1 MAGPWGWARQRETFG
16 CGSPAPMPW
25 VPCLAPQIP
34 PQAPGGHDAGCGLDH
49 SPSGRAGAVCLRAGT
64 APGGSSRQGPGCPSP
79 PPSLPG
85 GHSPC
90 RGPAGLSA
98 SARGSGPLALAAS
111 TDSHGL
117 SWGRRVPSSAPG
129 SPGGSGWRPRGSP
142 CLQGP
147 SPRAGVR
154 GTLSQLLTDHRT
166 QHLLSDGQ
174 AGSRAGVFS
183 RGSGPRPQPVRL
195 CAPSMSTPYPRGG
208 PPEVSQ
214 VARPWRPRVLVCWLT
229 WTLASTQS
237 FHYLEGLPRT
247 QR

>member
-16 CGSPAPMPW
+16 RGSPVPMPW

-34 PQAPGGHDAGCGLDH
+34 PQAPGGHEAGCGLAH
-49 SPSGRAGAVCLRAGT
+49 SPSGRAGAVCPPAGT
-64 APGGSSRQGPGCPSP
+64 APGGSSRQGPGRPSP

-90 RGPAGLSA
+90 RAPAGLSA

-166 QHLLSDGQ
+166 QHLLSDRQ

-183 RGSGPRPQPVRL
+183 RGSRPRPQPVRL
-195 CAPSMSTPYPRGG
+195 CALMSTPNPRGG
-208 PPEVSQ
+208 SPEVSQ
-214 VARPWRPRVLVCWLT
+214 VARPWRPCVLV
-229 WTLASTQS
+229 S
-237 FHYLEGLPRT
+237 G
-247 QR
+247 